1 MYVGNATSAMMNNT
15 ARPPRFRS
23 SLFFMS
29 ASRKMPNPTIMPTV
43 GK

>member
-1 MYVGNATSAMMNNT
+1 MTKST

-23 SLFFMS
+23 SLFFNS
-29 ASRKMPNPTIMPTV
+29 ASRNTPTPTTMPTV